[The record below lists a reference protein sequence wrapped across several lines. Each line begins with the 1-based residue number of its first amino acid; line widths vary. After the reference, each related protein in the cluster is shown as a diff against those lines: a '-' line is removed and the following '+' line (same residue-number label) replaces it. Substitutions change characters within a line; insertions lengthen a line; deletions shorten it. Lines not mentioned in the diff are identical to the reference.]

1 MNKSLSLGVV
11 MSVYKNDDPIHLIQS
26 LESISIKQ
34 TRKPN
39 QIILIIDGQI
49 SNKLLEVIYAW
60 YDLNKHSI
68 LIVIKKNSNNIGLTK
83 SLNKAIK
90 LCSSDYIARMDS
102 DDISTSE
109 RFELQINFLEKN
121 KDIDVLG
128 GSIMEIN
135 TENKELNIR
144 TFPKSNSSVLKQI
157 PISSPLAHP
166 SVVFRRIIFDDNFF
180 YNENHRTSQDID
192 FWFTLLSKGYKISNI
207 DNVILLFRLNDNI
220 AKRRS
225 FSKSINELKIYFK
238 GIIIL
243 YGYNYKLIYPIL
255 RLFTRLLPPSII
267 KLIYFS
273 NIRKFLNSNS

>member
-1 MNKSLSLGVV
+1 MNKFLSLGVV
-11 MSVYKNDDPIHLIQS
+11 ISVYKNDDPIHLIQS

-49 SNKLLEVIYAW
+49 SNKLLEVINTW

-68 LIVIKKNSNNIGLTK
+68 LIVIKKNSTNIGLTK

-102 DDISTSE
+102 DDISISE

-121 KDIDVLG
+121 KDVDVLG
-128 GSIMEIN
+128 GSIQEIN
-135 TENKELNIR
+135 TENKELIIR

-166 SVVFRRIIFDDNFF
+166 SVMFRRKIFDDNFF
-180 YNENHRTSQDID
+180 YNETH
-192 FWFTLLSKGYKISNI
+192 F
-207 DNVILLFRLNDNI
+207 
-220 AKRRS
+220 
-225 FSKSINELKIYFK
+225 
-238 GIIIL
+238 
-243 YGYNYKLIYPIL
+243 
-255 RLFTRLLPPSII
+255 
-267 KLIYFS
+267 
-273 NIRKFLNSNS
+273 

>member
-1 MNKSLSLGVV
+1 MNKFLSLGVV
-11 MSVYKNDDPIHLIQS
+11 ISVYKNDDPIHLIQS

-49 SNKLLEVIYAW
+49 SNKLLEVINTW

-68 LIVIKKNSNNIGLTK
+68 LIVIEKNSTNIGLTK

-102 DDISTSE
+102 DDISISE

-128 GSIMEIN
+128 GSIQEIN
-135 TENKELNIR
+135 TENKELSIR

-157 PISSPLAHP
+157 PISSPLNHP
-166 SVVFRRIIFDDNFF
+166 SVMFRRKVFDEGNF
-180 YNENHRTSQDID
+180 YNEKYITSQDID

-207 DNVILLFRLNDNI
+207 DRIVTLFRLNNNM

-225 FSKSINELKIYFK
+225 YKKGFNEFRIYFN
-238 GIIIL
+238 GIILL
-243 YGYNYKLIYPIL
+243 YGFNYRLIYPFL
-255 RLFTRLLPPSII
+255 RLFTRLMPSSII
-267 KLIYFS
+267 KLIYFG
-273 NIRKFLNSNS
+273 NFRKILNN